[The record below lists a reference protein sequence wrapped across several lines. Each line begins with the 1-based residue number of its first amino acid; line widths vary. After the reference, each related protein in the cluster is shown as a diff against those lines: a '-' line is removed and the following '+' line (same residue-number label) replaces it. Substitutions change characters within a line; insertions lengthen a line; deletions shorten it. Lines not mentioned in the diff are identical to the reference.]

1 MIRSR
6 TATWLLFCAL
16 FTSRA
21 TAQDSSLPG
30 QPEGPGLLG
39 GRTVLLQS
47 FRSAYGNVFGLVTTS
62 KQLNLAAADA
72 SKEAERLDKLEA
84 SAKELARQLKQ
95 DEERRAALEKARL
108 IRKPK
113 FRP

>member
-47 FRSAYGNVFGLVTTS
+47 FRSAYGNAFGLIAIS
-62 KQLNLAAADA
+62 KQLDLVAADA
-72 SKEAERLDKLEA
+72 SREGERLDKQQA
-84 SAKELARQLKQ
+84 PAKEVARQMKQ
-95 DEERRAALEKARL
+95 EEDKRVAQEKARL
-108 IRKPK
+108 VNKPK

>member
-1 MIRSR
+1 VI
-6 TATWLLFCAL
+6 
-16 FTSRA
+16 
-21 TAQDSSLPG
+21 
-30 QPEGPGLLG
+30 
-39 GRTVLLQS
+39 
-47 FRSAYGNVFGLVTTS
+47 GLVTTS
-62 KQLNLAAADA
+62 KQFDLTAADA

-108 IRKPK
+108 ISKPK

>member
-47 FRSAYGNVFGLVTTS
+47 FPLSVRKRIRTDRYFQTARPCGGRCEQRSGTVRQARGAGERGRAADEAGRGQTRSAREN
-62 KQLNLAAADA
+62 
-72 SKEAERLDKLEA
+72 
-84 SAKELARQLKQ
+84 
-95 DEERRAALEKARL
+95 
-108 IRKPK
+108 
-113 FRP
+113 

>member
-1 MIRSR
+1 MLSSPHGPLRR
-6 TATWLLFCAL
+6 TPVYQDNQKVLACWED
-16 FTSRA
+16 
-21 TAQDSSLPG
+21 AQYSYNL
-30 QPEGPGLLG
+30 
-39 GRTVLLQS
+39 

>member
-47 FRSAYGNVFGLVTTS
+47 FPLCVRKRIRTARNFQTARAFGGGCEQRGGTVR
-62 KQLNLAAADA
+62 QAGGAG
-72 SKEAERLDKLEA
+72 ERA
-84 SAKELARQLKQ
+84 
-95 DEERRAALEKARL
+95 RAAVEARRGKARGAGESQVNQ
-108 IRKPK
+108 
-113 FRP
+113 

>member
-47 FRSAYGNVFGLVTTS
+47 FPLCLRQRIRTGHNFQTAQPCGGGC
-62 KQLNLAAADA
+62 KQRGGTVRQAGGAG
-72 SKEAERLDKLEA
+72 ERT
-84 SAKELARQLKQ
+84 
-95 DEERRAALEKARL
+95 RAAVEAGRGKARGA
-108 IRKPK
+108 
-113 FRP
+113 